1 MPQQRTEPP
10 DARAAEQQEI
20 AASRR
25 RWRGRV
31 LAWLALAVW
40 LAALFGAYQALWRRD
55 GPQPLTDTELSHA
68 LQAVPLGYGLLAGG
82 GFLGALLAFVGVRQ
96 ARRDVLAWIVLALNL
111 LTAIWGISF
120 FVAVYLML
128 GR

>member
-10 DARAAEQQEI
+10 DVRAAEQQEI
-20 AASRR
+20 AYSRR

-55 GPQPLTDTELSHA
+55 GSQPVSDTEIARA
-68 LQAVPLGYGLLAGG
+68 LQAVPLGYALLACGG
-82 GFLGALLAFVGVRQ
+82 LVGAVLAFVGVRQ
-96 ARRDVLAWIVLALNL
+96 ARRDVLAWVALALNL
-111 LTAIWGISF
+111 LTSLWGISF
-120 FVAVYLML
+120 FVAVWLLL

>member
-10 DARAAEQQEI
+10 DARTVEQQEI
-20 AASRR
+20 ALSRR

-55 GPQPLTDTELSHA
+55 STLSDTELAHA
-68 LQAVPLGYGLLAGG
+68 LQAVPLGYALLAGG
-82 GFLGALLAFVGVRQ
+82 GLLGALLAFVGVRQ

-111 LTAIWGISF
+111 VTALWGVAF
-120 FVAVYLML
+120 FVAIWLMV